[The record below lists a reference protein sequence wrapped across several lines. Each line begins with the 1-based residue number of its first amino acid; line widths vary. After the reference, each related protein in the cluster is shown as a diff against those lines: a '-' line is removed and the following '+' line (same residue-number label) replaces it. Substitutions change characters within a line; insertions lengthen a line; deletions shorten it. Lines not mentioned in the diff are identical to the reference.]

1 MEKFSILKDIVIIL
15 LFSIPIVYLFK
26 KLKIS
31 TIVGYLITGVIIGPF
46 GLKLISG
53 SEQIEV
59 MAEIGVIMLMFTIGL
74 EFSIEKLL
82 KMRKLLFYAGG
93 LQVVLTI
100 IVCAILFWLFGIE
113 IKHAIFFGMLI
124 SMTSTT
130 IMTKL
135 LIDRNEI
142 DSPHG
147 KIGVSI
153 SLFQDMSIIPM
164 MIFLPILGAK
174 ESLTVTGVF
183 SQIGFAFG
191 LLTVMLFLAKILV
204 PKMLYYFAKIRIREI
219 FTIGILFLILGTAFI
234 TDTIGLSF
242 SIGAFIAGVI
252 ISESEFSSEIVAEI
266 LPFKDAFNSIFFVSI
281 GLLLNVL
288 FLMKYPLIMI
298 SLVIGTIIVK
308 AVIVALVVLS
318 MKYSSRVAILSGLIN
333 AQIGEFAFILAQA
346 GLGLSLISG
355 EYYNAFIAST
365 IFTMLLNPFLV
376 EYAPMLFNRFN
387 IKEKEE
393 DRVYSDSILTL
404 KKHVIIV
411 GFGLNGKNLASVLK
425 ETGIPYIV
433 IELNPETV
441 MRCKSSGE
449 NIMYGDVTKR
459 EILHQAGIQNANVIV
474 FAISDPIAT
483 QMALKFARQLNPNI
497 YTIVRTRYISEV
509 SELMKLGADEVIPEE
524 FETSLQ
530 IFSKVLAK
538 YHIPLNIIMKQVS
551 LLREGSYNMM
561 LDNTDARSR
570 LVHLN
575 EILAAGL
582 TEIYYIDESNI
593 NIGKTLGEVD
603 LRAKTGATII
613 AIVRNEKTITNISA
627 EEKLCDKDTI
637 VITGNHKAVDD
648 AIHFLNGKTG

>member
-1 MEKFSILKDIVIIL
+1 MEKFSVLKDIVIIL

-26 KLKIS
+26 KIKIS

-46 GLKLISG
+46 GLGLISG

-82 KMRKLLFYAGG
+82 KMKKLLFYAGG
-93 LQVVLTI
+93 LQVLLTI
-100 IVCAILFWLFGIE
+100 IVCAVLFSIFGVPI
-113 IKHAIFFGMLI
+113 HQSIFFGMLV

-130 IMTKL
+130 IMMKL

-142 DSPHG
+142 DTPHS

-153 SLFQDMSIIPM
+153 SLFQDMSIVPM
-164 MIFLPILGAK
+164 MILLPVLGAK
-174 ESLTVTGVF
+174 ESLTFSDVF
-183 SQIGFAFG
+183 SQIGFAVG
-191 LLTVMLFLAKILV
+191 LLVAVLFLAKILV
-204 PKMLYYFAKIRIREI
+204 PKLLFYFAKIRIREI

-288 FLMKYPLIMI
+288 FLIEYPFLMI
-298 SLVIGTIIVK
+298 VLVIGTIVLKATIVL
-308 AVIVALVVLS
+308 LVVLS
-318 MKYSSRVAILSGLIN
+318 MKYSLRVAVLSGLIN

-346 GLGLSLISG
+346 GLGIQLISG
-355 EYYNAFIAST
+355 EYYNAFIAAT
-365 IFTMLLNPFLV
+365 IFSMLLNPFLV
-376 EYAPMLFNRFN
+376 EYAPFIFRFFN

-393 DRVYSDSILTL
+393 DKSFAEIALSL

-425 ETGIPYIV
+425 ETGIQYII
-433 IELNPETV
+433 IELNPDTV
-441 MRCKSSGE
+441 MRCKSAGE
-449 NIMYGDVTKR
+449 NIMYGDVTKK
-459 EILHQAGIQNANVIV
+459 EILHQAGVQEASVIV

-483 QMALKFARQLNPNI
+483 QMALRFAKQMNPDI

-509 SELMKLGADEVIPEE
+509 NELMKLGADEVIPEE

-530 IFSKVLAK
+530 IFSKVLSK

-561 LDNTDARSR
+561 LDGGDARSR
-570 LVHLN
+570 LLHLN

-582 TEIYYIDESNI
+582 TEIYYVDETNKH
-593 NIGKTLGEVD
+593 IGKTLGEID

-613 AIVRNEKTITNISA
+613 AIVRNEKTISIITA
-627 EEKLCDKDTI
+627 DEKLNYKDTI

-648 AIHFLNGKTG
+648 AISLLNGKD

>member
-1 MEKFSILKDIVIIL
+1 MEKFSVLKDIVIIL

-26 KLKIS
+26 KIKIS

-46 GLKLISG
+46 GLSLISG

-82 KMRKLLFYAGG
+82 KMKKLLFYAGG
-93 LQVVLTI
+93 LQVLLTI
-100 IVCAILFWLFGIE
+100 IVCAVLFSIFGVPV
-113 IKHAIFFGMLI
+113 HQSIFFGMLV
-124 SMTSTT
+124 SLSSTT
-130 IMTKL
+130 IILKL

-142 DSPHG
+142 DAPNG
-147 KIGVSI
+147 RIGVGISI
-153 SLFQDMSIIPM
+153 FQDMAIVPM
-164 MIFLPILGAK
+164 IIFLPIIGAK
-174 ESLTVTGVF
+174 ESLTLFDIIYQLLLAG
-183 SQIGFAFG
+183 G
-191 LLTVMLFLAKILV
+191 LLSIVLLLSKILV
-204 PKMLYYFAKIRIREI
+204 PKLLFQLANIRIREV
-219 FTIGILFLILGTAFI
+219 FTIGILFLILGTAYATEI
-234 TDTIGLSF
+234 IGLSY
-242 SIGAFIAGVI
+242 SIGAFIAGII

-281 GLLLNVL
+281 GLLLNIN
-288 FLMKYPLIMI
+288 FLIDYPLII
-298 SLVIGTIIVK
+298 IVLVLGTIIIK
-308 AVIVALVVLS
+308 ALVVLFVVLRL
-318 MKYSSRVAILSGLIN
+318 KYSLRVSILSALLVS
-333 AQIGEFAFILAQA
+333 QIGEFSFILAQS
-346 GLGLSLISG
+346 GLSLDLMSG

-365 IFTMLLNPFLV
+365 IFTMLLTPFLV
-376 EYAPMLFNRFN
+376 EFAPIIFSKLNF
-387 IKEKEE
+387 KEKEE
-393 DRVYSDSILTL
+393 EKSFSEIALSL

-425 ETGIPYIV
+425 ETGIQYII
-433 IELNPETV
+433 IELNPDTV
-441 MRCKSSGE
+441 MRCKSAGE
-449 NIMYGDVTKR
+449 NIMYGDVTKK
-459 EILHQAGIQNANVIV
+459 EILHQAGVQEANVIV

-483 QMALKFARQLNPNI
+483 QMALRFAKQMNPEI

-509 SELMKLGADEVIPEE
+509 NELMKLGADEVIPEE

-530 IFSKVLAK
+530 IFSKVLSK

-561 LDNTDARSR
+561 LESGDARSR

-582 TEIYYIDESNI
+582 TEIYYVDETNKH
-593 NIGKTLGEVD
+593 IGKTLGEID

-613 AIVRNEKTITNISA
+613 AIVRNEKTISNITA
-627 EEKLCDKDTI
+627 HEELNHKDTI

-648 AIHFLNGKTG
+648 AISLLNGKD

>member
-1 MEKFSILKDIVIIL
+1 
-15 LFSIPIVYLFK
+15 
-26 KLKIS
+26 
-31 TIVGYLITGVIIGPF
+31 
-46 GLKLISG
+46 
-53 SEQIEV
+53 
-59 MAEIGVIMLMFTIGL
+59 
-74 EFSIEKLL
+74 
-82 KMRKLLFYAGG
+82 
-93 LQVVLTI
+93 
-100 IVCAILFWLFGIE
+100 
-113 IKHAIFFGMLI
+113 
-124 SMTSTT
+124 
-130 IMTKL
+130 
-135 LIDRNEI
+135 
-142 DSPHG
+142 
-147 KIGVSI
+147 
-153 SLFQDMSIIPM
+153 
-164 MIFLPILGAK
+164 
-174 ESLTVTGVF
+174 
-183 SQIGFAFG
+183 
-191 LLTVMLFLAKILV
+191 
-204 PKMLYYFAKIRIREI
+204 
-219 FTIGILFLILGTAFI
+219 
-234 TDTIGLSF
+234 
-242 SIGAFIAGVI
+242 
-252 ISESEFSSEIVAEI
+252 
-266 LPFKDAFNSIFFVSI
+266 
-281 GLLLNVL
+281 
-288 FLMKYPLIMI
+288 MI

>member
-1 MEKFSILKDIVIIL
+1 MEKFSVLKDIVIIL

-26 KLKIS
+26 KIKIS

-46 GLKLISG
+46 GLGLISG

-82 KMRKLLFYAGG
+82 KMKKLLFYAGG
-93 LQVVLTI
+93 LQVLLTI
-100 IVCAILFWLFGIE
+100 IVCAILFSIFGVPV
-113 IKHAIFFGMLI
+113 HQSIFFGMLV

-130 IMTKL
+130 IMMKL

-142 DSPHG
+142 DTPHS

-153 SLFQDMSIIPM
+153 SLFQDMSIVPM
-164 MIFLPILGAK
+164 MILLPVLGAK
-174 ESLTVTGVF
+174 ESLTFSDVF
-183 SQIGFAFG
+183 SQIGFAVG
-191 LLTVMLFLAKILV
+191 LLVAVLFLAKILV
-204 PKMLYYFAKIRIREI
+204 PKLLFYFAKIRIREI

-288 FLMKYPLIMI
+288 FLIEYPFLMI
-298 SLVIGTIIVK
+298 VLVIGTIVLKATIVL
-308 AVIVALVVLS
+308 LVVLS
-318 MKYSSRVAILSGLIN
+318 MKYSLRVAVLSGLIN

-346 GLGLSLISG
+346 GLGIQLISG
-355 EYYNAFIAST
+355 EYYNAFIAAT
-365 IFTMLLNPFLV
+365 IFSMLLNPFLV
-376 EYAPMLFNRFN
+376 EYAPFIFRFFN

-393 DRVYSDSILTL
+393 DKSFAEIALSL

-425 ETGIPYIV
+425 ETGIQYII
-433 IELNPETV
+433 IELNPDTV
-441 MRCKSSGE
+441 MRCKSAGE
-449 NIMYGDVTKR
+449 NIMYGDVTKK
-459 EILHQAGIQNANVIV
+459 EILHQAGVQEASVIV

-483 QMALKFARQLNPNI
+483 QMALRFAKQMNPDI

-509 SELMKLGADEVIPEE
+509 NELMKLGADEVIPEE

-530 IFSKVLAK
+530 IFSKVLSK

-561 LDNTDARSR
+561 LDGGDARSR
-570 LVHLN
+570 LLHLN

-582 TEIYYIDESNI
+582 TEIYYVDETNKH
-593 NIGKTLGEVD
+593 IGKTLGEID

-613 AIVRNEKTITNISA
+613 AIVRNEKTISIITA
-627 EEKLCDKDTI
+627 DEKLNYKDTI

-648 AIHFLNGKTG
+648 AISLLNGKD

>member
-1 MEKFSILKDIVIIL
+1 MEKFSVLKDIVIIL

-26 KLKIS
+26 KIKIS

-46 GLKLISG
+46 GLSLISG

-82 KMRKLLFYAGG
+82 KMKKLLFYAGG
-93 LQVVLTI
+93 LQVLLTI
-100 IVCAILFWLFGIE
+100 IVCAVLFSIFGVPV
-113 IKHAIFFGMLI
+113 HQSIFFGMLV

-130 IMTKL
+130 IMMKL

-142 DSPHG
+142 DTPHS

-153 SLFQDMSIIPM
+153 SLFQDMSIVPM
-164 MIFLPILGAK
+164 MILLPVLGAK
-174 ESLTVTGVF
+174 ESLTFSDVF
-183 SQIGFAFG
+183 SQIGFAVG
-191 LLTVMLFLAKILV
+191 LLVAVLFLAKILV
-204 PKMLYYFAKIRIREI
+204 PKLLFYFAKIRIREI

-288 FLMKYPLIMI
+288 FLIEYPLLMI
-298 SLVIGTIIVK
+298 VLVIGTIVLKATIVL
-308 AVIVALVVLS
+308 LVVLS
-318 MKYSSRVAILSGLIN
+318 MKYSLRVAVLSGLIN

-346 GLGLSLISG
+346 GLGIQLISG
-355 EYYNAFIAST
+355 EYYNAFIAAT
-365 IFTMLLNPFLV
+365 IFSMLLNPFLV
-376 EYAPMLFNRFN
+376 EYAPFIFRFFN

-393 DRVYSDSILTL
+393 EKSFSEIALSL

-425 ETGIPYIV
+425 ETGIQYII
-433 IELNPETV
+433 IELNPDTV
-441 MRCKSSGE
+441 MRCKSAGE
-449 NIMYGDVTKR
+449 NIMYGDVTKK
-459 EILHQAGIQNANVIV
+459 EILHQAGVQEANVIV

-483 QMALKFARQLNPNI
+483 QMALRFAKQMNPEI

-509 SELMKLGADEVIPEE
+509 NELMKLGADEVIPEE

-530 IFSKVLAK
+530 IFSKVLSK

-561 LDNTDARSR
+561 LESGDARSR

-582 TEIYYIDESNI
+582 TEIYYVDETNKH
-593 NIGKTLGEVD
+593 IGKTLGEID

-613 AIVRNEKTITNISA
+613 AIVRNEKTISNITA
-627 EEKLCDKDTI
+627 HEELNHKDTI

-648 AIHFLNGKTG
+648 AISLLNGKD